1 MMTVTV
7 TVMVDCGRDYDDT
20 DDDNDVTDNGDD
32 DDDDDHGDD
41 KPTRVYDQQ
50 HYTYHAFSNT
60 TLNTITF
67 CTSDGK
73 NRTHRCM

>member
-7 TVMVDCGRDYDDT
+7 TVMVDCGRDNDDT

-50 HYTYHAFSNT
+50 HSYLPRIQQYNT
-60 TLNTITF
+60 
-67 CTSDGK
+67 
-73 NRTHRCM
+73 